1 MASLSN
7 SARRGICA
15 LSTLAC
21 VVPLV
26 ANADTLTVTTSRGAK
41 LEVIAEFPLGAG
53 PFPAI
58 VLAPG
63 QGYHMRQPVLE
74 QTAKRLVS
82 SGVAVYRFNWAY
94 FTATPKPGSPSEDL
108 SNELQDI
115 NAVLATAAAEPR
127 VAKGK
132 LSVGGKSLGSVVAW
146 SALVKNS
153 ALQAGLFL
161 TPVCSHTPE
170 GQTKPVFLGE
180 ENYPGVA
187 SEKRPLL
194 FISGDKD
201 SLCAPEMLYRFAAN
215 SGGPARVAI
224 VGGNHGYENPAL
236 TAESALEAR
245 DRNIDLV
252 TRLATSFLLEASS
265 K

>member
-1 MASLSN
+1 
-7 SARRGICA
+7 
-15 LSTLAC
+15 
-21 VVPLV
+21 
-26 ANADTLTVTTSRGAK
+26 
-41 LEVIAEFPLGAG
+41 
-53 PFPAI
+53 
-58 VLAPG
+58 
-63 QGYHMRQPVLE
+63 
-74 QTAKRLVS
+74 
-82 SGVAVYRFNWAY
+82 VYRFNWAY

-115 NAVLATAAAEPR
+115 NAVLATAVAEPR

-194 FISGDKD
+194 FVAGDKD
-201 SLCAPEMLYRFAAN
+201 PLCAPEMLYRFAAN

-224 VGGNHGYENPAL
+224 VGGNHGYENPSL
-236 TAESALEAR
+236 TVESALEAR

-252 TRLATSFLLEASS
+252 TRLATSFLIEASG